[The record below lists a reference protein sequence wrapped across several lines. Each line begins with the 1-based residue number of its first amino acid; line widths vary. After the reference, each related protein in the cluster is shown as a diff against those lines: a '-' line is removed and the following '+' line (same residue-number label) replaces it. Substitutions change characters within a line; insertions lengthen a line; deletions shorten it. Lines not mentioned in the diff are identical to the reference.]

1 MQAYEVADDSITDL
15 LTTGQLPE
23 KPAVLETAEKG
34 THVAVCFVAKL
45 VSGLQI
51 MHA

>member
-1 MQAYEVADDSITDL
+1 VSSSIVFSAAGDDED
-15 LTTGQLPE
+15 
-23 KPAVLETAEKG
+23 PAVLETAEKG